1 MKTDLLHRQEPTAQ
15 RAKAAF
21 AQTKW
26 LLFLF
31 QFLAIFLVY
40 LFQIKEL
47 SEQSLLFGGGLLL
60 VSLLSLTILH
70 VVTKGDSYL
79 LLIANMIFSIGIIMI
94 YRLDPGRGERQL
106 MIYLA
111 SLVAFFVVTFVLR
124 NTPQLWEGHTI
135 FYFVVTLLLFLVTL
149 AFGVTFGGARNWFSI
164 AGVRVQPS
172 EFAKVP
178 FVLFLASWYKNYER
192 HEKTFLGRISLTVLV
207 YVLLGLFLLQR
218 ELGTAAVFFAT
229 LLTTQIAFE
238 RRRWIPVVNFLLAL
252 VGLYVAY
259 HLFGHVRVRF
269 AMWWDPWQDFN
280 DKGYQIIQALFAV
293 AEGSFFG
300 TGIGM
305 GHPESIPLGHSDF
318 IYASVIEEMGS
329 FMGICLILLFV
340 LLLYRGIKIAMQ
352 QERDFYAAAAVA
364 VSAIF
369 ASQAIIMFAGVLKV
383 IPLTGITVPFLTYG
397 GSSLLSSFLLLAIL
411 QTCSEHMPYKGGLH
425 GTK

>member
-1 MKTDLLHRQEPTAQ
+1 MKTDFLKRQESTPI
-15 RAKAAF
+15 RAKQAF

-40 LFQIKEL
+40 LFQIKEINQ
-47 SEQSLLFGGGLLL
+47 QSILFGGGLLL
-60 VSLLSLTILH
+60 VSLLSLTIVH
-70 VVTKGDSYL
+70 GVTKGDSYL

-94 YRLDPGRGERQL
+94 YRLDPDRGERQL
-106 MIYLA
+106 LIYLA
-111 SLVAFFVVTFVLR
+111 SLVAFFFVTFVLR
-124 NTPQLWEGHTI
+124 HSPKLWEGHTFFYYGMTI
-135 FYFVVTLLLFLVTL
+135 FLFVITL
-149 AFGVTFGGARNWFSI
+149 AFGVTLGGARNWLSI
-164 AGVRVQPS
+164 AGIRVQPS

-178 FVLFLASWYKNYER
+178 FVLFLASWYKNYEQ

-207 YVLLGLFLLQR
+207 YILLGLFLLQR

-238 RRRWIPVVNFLLAL
+238 RHRWIPVANFVLAII
-252 VGLYVAY
+252 GLYAAY
-259 HLFGHVRVRF
+259 QLFGHVRVRF
-269 AMWWDPWQDFN
+269 AMWQDPWQDFN

-300 TGIGM
+300 TGIGL

-318 IYASVIEEMGS
+318 IFASVIEEMGS

-352 QERDFYAAAAVA
+352 QERDFYAAAAVG
-364 VSAIF
+364 VSSIF

-411 QTCSEHMPYKGGLH
+411 QVCSEHMPYKGGVH
-425 GTK
+425 ETK